1 MTREKIEEML
11 DKLDE
16 RFANGEMSEQT
27 YLKMREKWE
36 KKLDALP

>member
-16 RFANGEMSEQT
+16 RFANGEISEQT
-27 YLKMREKWE
+27 YLMLRDKWQ
-36 KKLDALP
+36 KRLAALS